1 MGLFSGFGDRILGFR
16 GHPGLGIL
24 IKKDGCQGAAGGR
37 RRGHN
42 PVLPRGCCVF
52 RALGFPLEVVHDV
65 VVRERCQVL
74 QAVAVHVH
82 RNEVSRLLPARNLPA
97 SRH

>member
-1 MGLFSGFGDRILGFR
+1 MGLFSGFADRILGFR

-24 IKKDGCQGAAGGR
+24 IKNDGCEGTAGGR

-42 PVLPRGCCVF
+42 PVLPRWRCVF

-65 VVRERCQVL
+65 VVGKGGEVL

-82 RNEVSRLLPARNLPA
+82 RN
-97 SRH
+97 